1 MNAAALRAQIET
13 VLDPAYGPAFAF
25 HLPRSDRG
33 ERRAAET
40 VSCGIPEIDAIT
52 GGLPRGALTE
62 IVGPASSGRTSLLI
76 SLLAKMTANDEVCA
90 LVDAQDSFDPRS
102 ARAAGVELK
111 RLLWVRC
118 HNVVR
123 HGRSQIHRSG
133 EWLAAGEAS
142 GKQEESLRDGKK
154 EASGMERA
162 LKVMDLLLHSGGFGL
177 VALDAGDV
185 PRSRTAGLRRV
196 PLAYW
201 FRFQRAVEH
210 TPTILLL
217 LEPESTA
224 QSSASLVVRLNHRAA
239 RWSATARGNRV
250 PQSCLLGGMELK
262 AEVVRSRLW
271 NFRLP
276 IAERGCQPSAL
287 SRQQESETFRWGY

>member
-1 MNAAALRAQIET
+1 MDAAALRAQIET
-13 VLDPAYGPAFAF
+13 ILDPVYGPPFAF
-25 HLPRSDRG
+25 H
-33 ERRAAET
+33 ERRVAET

-133 EWLAAGEAS
+133 EWQVAS
-142 GKQEESLRDGKK
+142 GKQEESSRDGKK

-224 QSSASLVVRLNHRAA
+224 QSSASLVVRMNHRAA

-250 PQSCLLGGMELK
+250 PQACLLGGMELN
-262 AEVVRSRLW
+262 AEVVRSRLRD
-271 NFRLP
+271 FRLT

-287 SRQQESETFRWGY
+287 SRQQESETFRWGC

>member
-1 MNAAALRAQIET
+1 MRRVSQKEVSRSLPSVLLPSAFCRLPSAFCLLLSGVFMNAAALRAQIET
-13 VLDPAYGPAFAF
+13 VLDPVYGPPFAF
-25 HLPRSDRG
+25 H

-118 HNVVR
+118 R
-123 HGRSQIHRSG
+123 
-133 EWLAAGEAS
+133 
-142 GKQEESLRDGKK
+142 
-154 EASGMERA
+154 GMERA

-185 PRSRTAGLRRV
+185 PRSRTAGLRRI

-224 QSSASLVVRLNHRAA
+224 QSSASLVVRMNHRAA

-250 PQSCLLGGMELK
+250 PQACLLGGMELN
-262 AEVVRSRLW
+262 AEVVRSRLRD
-271 NFRLP
+271 FRLT

-287 SRQQESETFRWGY
+287 SRQQESETFRWGC

>member
-13 VLDPAYGPAFAF
+13 ALDPAYGPPFTF
-25 HLPRSDRG
+25 H

-62 IVGPASSGRTSLLI
+62 IIGPASSGRTSLLI
-76 SLLAKMTANDEVCA
+76 SLLAKMTARDEVCA

-118 HNVVR
+118 H
-123 HGRSQIHRSG
+123 
-133 EWLAAGEAS
+133 
-142 GKQEESLRDGKK
+142 
-154 EASGMERA
+154 GMERA

-185 PRSRTAGLRRV
+185 LPSAASSSRTAGLRRV

-217 LEPESTA
+217 LAPESTA
-224 QSSASLVVRLNHRAA
+224 QSSASLVVRLNHRTA
-239 RWSATARGNRV
+239 RWSRGGRTADGNCV
-250 PQSCLLGGMELK
+250 PQSCLLQGMELK
-262 AEVVRSRLW
+262 AEVVRSRLG
-271 NFRLP
+271 NCRLP
-276 IAERGCQPSAL
+276 MDDCRLDGNRKWKLENGNWRPSEFPA
-287 SRQQESETFRWGY
+287 SNFQFPISQSAIGNRKSAIP

>member
-1 MNAAALRAQIET
+1 MNAATLRAQIET
-13 VLDPAYGPAFAF
+13 VLDPVYGPPFAF
-25 HLPRSDRG
+25 H
-33 ERRAAET
+33 ERRAVET

-133 EWLAAGEAS
+133 DWQVAS

-224 QSSASLVVRLNHRAA
+224 QSSASLVVRMNHRAA

-250 PQSCLLGGMELK
+250 PQSCLLHGMELK
-262 AEVVRSRLW
+262 AEVVRSRLRD
-271 NFRLP
+271 FRLT

-287 SRQQESETFRWGY
+287 SRQQESETFRWGC